1 MWAITKRATLGVANT
16 HEHLTVKILSRYVLR
31 EILSFFGVSL
41 AAFTG
46 LLLTLRMLRL
56 TSLIINRGV
65 EFGQIAQVF
74 FAIIPTFLE
83 IALPMS
89 TLLGVMLAFAR
100 LSGDSEMVVMK
111 ASGISL
117 ARFLKP
123 IVIFAV
129 AVGAT
134 GLFVSCVLRP
144 WGFEALER
152 ALFEI
157 ARSKSVSG
165 LSEGVFNQLGQ
176 ITLYAD
182 RIDYR
187 TGELDRV
194 LVDDKRDA
202 EQRKVVVAKRG
213 RIVADEKA
221 RTISLIL
228 ADGVAHETLDGRYSR
243 TEFNSNSLTVDPNE
257 LKSEAKK
264 GINTRELSMSR
275 LRAAIAEY
283 KQALRSS
290 DAEELTVFGEVLSR
304 DETEKKYRRAKI
316 ELGQRT
322 SLPLASAIMALI
334 GMSLGI
340 MSPRTQRSWGAGFAA
355 TLGLIV
361 FIIYYAIF
369 SVGVALADSGK
380 LHVGIALWT
389 PNIIASLIAVLLV
402 YKISTEQWSSVSEGV
417 QRSLMR
423 VVERAK
429 RLRGKR

>member
-1 MWAITKRATLGVANT
+1 M
-16 HEHLTVKILSRYVLR
+16 KILSRYVLR
-31 EILSFFGVSL
+31 EILSFFGISL

-65 EFGQIAQVF
+65 EFGQIVKVF
-74 FAIIPTFLE
+74 LAIIPTFLE

-100 LSGDSEMVVMK
+100 LCGDSEMVVMK

-117 ARFLKP
+117 LRFLRP
-123 IVIFAV
+123 ISLFA
-129 AVGAT
+129 AGVGAT
-134 GLFVSCVLRP
+134 GLLVSCVLRP
-144 WGFEALER
+144 WGFDALSK

-165 LSEGVFNQLGQ
+165 LTEGVFNQLGD

-182 RIDYR
+182 KIDYR
-187 TGELDRV
+187 TGDLTRV

-202 EQRKVVVAKRG
+202 DQRKVVVAKRG
-213 RIVADEKA
+213 RIVADEAA

-228 ADGVAHETLDGRYSR
+228 ADGVAHESLDGRYSR

-257 LKSEAKK
+257 IKNESKK
-264 GINTRELSMSR
+264 GMTARELSMPK

-290 DAEELTVFGEVLSR
+290 DGDQLSVFGEQLSR
-304 DETEKKYRRAKI
+304 NEVSKKYRRAKI

-322 SLPLASAIMALI
+322 SLPLASAIMAFI

-340 MSPRTQRSWGAGFAA
+340 MSPRTQRTWGAGFAA
-355 TLGLIV
+355 TLGLVV

-380 LHVGIALWT
+380 LHVGIALWA
-389 PNIIASLIAVLLV
+389 PNVIASGIAALLA
-402 YKISTEQWSSVSEGV
+402 YKIATERWSSVSEGI
-417 QRSLMR
+417 QRALSR
-423 VVERAK
+423 FIDRAK
-429 RLRGKR
+429 ALRGSR

>member
-1 MWAITKRATLGVANT
+1 
-16 HEHLTVKILSRYVLR
+16 VKILSKYVLR
-31 EILSFFGVSL
+31 EVLSFFGISL

-65 EFGQIAQVF
+65 EFGQIAKVF
-74 FAIIPTFLE
+74 LAIIPTFLE

-100 LSGDSEMVVMK
+100 LCGDSEMVVMR

-117 ARFLKP
+117 ARFIKP
-123 IVIFAV
+123 IALFAA

-134 GLFVSCVLRP
+134 SLFVSCVLRP
-144 WGFEALER
+144 WGFDALSR
-152 ALFEI
+152 ALFEV
-157 ARSKSVSG
+157 ARSKSISG
-165 LSEGVFNQLGQ
+165 LAEGVFNKLGE

-182 RIDYR
+182 AIDYQ
-187 TGELDRV
+187 TGDLSRV
-194 LVDDKRDA
+194 LVDDKRDS

-213 RIVADEKA
+213 RIVADETA

-257 LKSEAKK
+257 IKNDSKR
-264 GINTRELSMSR
+264 GITARELSMAR
-275 LRAAIAEY
+275 LRDAIAEY
-283 KQALRSS
+283 RHALRSS
-290 DAEELTVFGEVLSR
+290 DAAELQVFGETLTRAEV
-304 DETEKKYRRAKI
+304 DKKLRRAKI

-322 SLPLASAIMALI
+322 SLPLASVIMAFI

-340 MSPRTQRSWGAGFAA
+340 MSPRTQRTWGAGFAA
-355 TLGLIV
+355 TLGLAV
-361 FIIYYAIF
+361 FIVYYAIF

-389 PNIIASLIAVLLV
+389 PNVIASAIAVLLLR
-402 YKISTEQWSSVSEGV
+402 KIASERWNSVSEGV
-417 QRSLMR
+417 QRSLQ
-423 VVERAK
+423 
-429 RLRGKR
+429 RLIALVRPSRRSA

>member
-1 MWAITKRATLGVANT
+1 M
-16 HEHLTVKILSRYVLR
+16 KILSRYVLR
-31 EILSFFGVSL
+31 EILSFFGISL

-65 EFGQIAQVF
+65 EFGQIVKVF
-74 FAIIPTFLE
+74 LAIIPTFLE

-100 LSGDSEMVVMK
+100 LCGDSEMVVMK

-117 ARFLKP
+117 LRFLRP
-123 IVIFAV
+123 ISLFA
-129 AVGAT
+129 AGVGAT
-134 GLFVSCVLRP
+134 GLLVSCVLRP
-144 WGFEALER
+144 WGFDALSK

-165 LSEGVFNQLGQ
+165 LTEGVFNQLGD

-182 RIDYR
+182 KIDYR
-187 TGELDRV
+187 TGDLTRV

-202 EQRKVVVAKRG
+202 DQRKVVVAKRG
-213 RIVADEKA
+213 RIVADEAA

-228 ADGVAHETLDGRYSR
+228 ADGVAHESLDGRYSR

-257 LKSEAKK
+257 IKNESKK
-264 GINTRELSMSR
+264 GMTARELSMPK

-290 DAEELTVFGEVLSR
+290 DGDQLSVFGEQLSR
-304 DETEKKYRRAKI
+304 NEVSKKYRRAKI

-322 SLPLASAIMALI
+322 SLPLASAIMAFI

-340 MSPRTQRSWGAGFAA
+340 MSPRTQRTWGAGFAA
-355 TLGLIV
+355 TLGLVV

-380 LHVGIALWT
+380 LHVGIALWA
-389 PNIIASLIAVLLV
+389 PNVIASGIAALLA
-402 YKISTEQWSSVSEGV
+402 YKIATERWSSVSEGI
-417 QRSLMR
+417 QRALSRLID
-423 VVERAK
+423 RAK
-429 RLRGKR
+429 ALRGSR